1 MFSLKHLPTLFP
13 LSAIRR
19 APPLDHWHM
28 TTWRRERFFLDDLLP
43 WFEEVLNHC
52 GLMAMLWRYSSRNGL
67 EVGLIRVH
75 FLLECLAE
83 PNKLTT
89 LDE

>member
-1 MFSLKHLPTLFP
+1 
-13 LSAIRR
+13 
-19 APPLDHWHM
+19 M
-28 TTWRRERFFLDDLLP
+28 TTWRRERFFLDDLLS

-52 GLMAMLWRYSSRNGL
+52 GLMAMLWRIWWWIRWRWRSIEGYSSRNGL